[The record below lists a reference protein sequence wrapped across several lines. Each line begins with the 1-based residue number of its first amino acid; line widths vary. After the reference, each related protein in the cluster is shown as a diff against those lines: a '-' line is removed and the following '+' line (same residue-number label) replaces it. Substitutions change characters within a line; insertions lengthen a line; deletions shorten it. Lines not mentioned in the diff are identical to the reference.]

1 MNGLNKLI
9 LITDETFPKI
19 IEEQI
24 TANTNNDKTNIHIYI
39 YLLSLAC
46 LTANLLELLAYNCIL
61 NILLGAT
68 F

>member
-24 TANTNNDKTNIHIYI
+24 TAKTNNDKTNIRIFTYSVELVLQQISLSCWHIIVY
-39 YLLSLAC
+39 
-46 LTANLLELLAYNCIL
+46 
-61 NILLGAT
+61 
-68 F
+68 